1 MVVDGLVEDRG
12 VGFNDLKAVFRTVVY
27 APKSLYLSL
36 PFVIVYALAAVINEP
51 RRGEISQA
59 GV

>member
-12 VGFNDLKAVFRTVVY
+12 VGFNDLKAIFRTL
-27 APKSLYLSL
+27 AHSPKSLYLNL

-59 GV
+59 GA